1 MAQIK
6 LNATYGLTGTLPAV
20 SGANLTSLTSGNLTG
35 ALPAIS
41 GANLTGLSAGGKILQ
56 VQSATSNTTYNMYS
70 TTELTTITCAIT
82 PSATSSTILI
92 MFSVPRTEN
101 SDPQQDGAK
110 RGRYFL
116 LRDSTKIFDGGND
129 SSFSN
134 LIGEDG
140 NHETVSGNVIDSPS
154 STSAITY
161 KVNFNTNTATTNG
174 RWNRANTNY
183 AGTMTMVLMEIDGS

>member
-1 MAQIK
+1 
-6 LNATYGLTGTLPAV
+6 LDATRL
-20 SGANLTSLTSGNLTG
+20 SGN
-35 ALPAIS
+35 LPAIS
-41 GANLTGLSAGGKILQ
+41 GASLTGVSAGKILQ

-82 PSATSSTILI
+82 PSATSSKVLI

-116 LRDSTKIFDGGND
+116 LRDSTKIFDGGVD
-129 SSFSN
+129 STFSI

-140 NHETVSGNVIDSPS
+140 NHETVSGMVVDSPS
-154 STSAITY
+154 TTSATTY
-161 KVNFNTNTATTNG
+161 KINISTNTAQTNV
-174 RWNRANTNY
+174 RWNRSHSDY